1 MGKGLLIKG
10 GADAYA
16 DGVTF
21 FATYNDEYSFRGYN
35 ITGGSTTV
43 FTAPT
48 EGPRA
53 GMLFMTDRRVYNTK
67 QNHIGGHSN
76 TIIDGTIYMPGTPLV
91 YNGGSTGSG
100 NYTMLVS
107 SELELGGHAVINSNY
122 GGLPAG
128 ESIIRVGVL
137 VE

>member
-1 MGKGLLIKG
+1 MTNGLLIKG
-10 GADAYA
+10 GANAYG

-21 FATYNDEYSFRGYN
+21 FATYNDSYPFLGFN
-35 ITGGSTTV
+35 VTGGSTTV
-43 FTAPT
+43 FKAPT
-48 EGPRA
+48 SGPRA
-53 GMLFMTDRRVYNTK
+53 GMLFMVDRRVNNTK

-76 TIIDGTIYMPGTPLV
+76 TVIDGTIYMPGVPLV

-100 NYTMLVS
+100 TYTILVAS
-107 SELELGGHAVINSNY
+107 KMEIGGGSVINSNY

>member
-1 MGKGLLIKG
+1 
-10 GADAYA
+10 
-16 DGVTF
+16 
-21 FATYNDEYSFRGYN
+21 
-35 ITGGSTTV
+35 
-43 FTAPT
+43 
-48 EGPRA
+48 
-53 GMLFMTDRRVYNTK
+53 MTDRRVHNTK

-100 NYTMLVS
+100 DYTILVA
-107 SELELGGHAVINSNY
+107 SEMEIGGGSVINSNY
-122 GGLPAG
+122 TGLPAG